1 MVTTAAFRMST
12 NDDLKKTANWS
23 GMNQESPPDN
33 TSKRNDWSGN
43 VGTRTSNPT
52 PTQQKNKIGIKQNS
66 LRNSIDK
73 QK

>member
-33 TSKRNDWSGN
+33 NNKRQDWSGN
-43 VGTRTSNPT
+43 RGNDVSNQLQV
-52 PTQQKNKIGIKQNS
+52 QQKNTS
-66 LRNSIDK
+66 

>member
-33 TSKRNDWSGN
+33 NNKRQDWSAKEGS
-43 VGTRTSNPT
+43 VKSKQAGKQNPT
-52 PTQQKNKIGIKQNS
+52 AKS
-66 LRNSIDK
+66 S
-73 QK
+73 